1 MGDTDG
7 MMVTRRFAACAT
19 GGASSWLS
27 EVLTLTSLDGT
38 SAHCAITSCHQ
49 CGTSFFEYFVLE
61 HATNISGFAL
71 NVMIVQI
78 DALEVGEFAGLAF
91 HVGVYMKSIGC
102 ASSLLTTTCQS
113 VERLVMSA

>member
-27 EVLTLTSLDGT
+27 EVLTLTSLVGT

-49 CGTSFFEYFVLE
+49 CGTSFFEYFF
-61 HATNISGFAL
+61 SGACDQHQWL
-71 NVMIVQI
+71 RAKC
-78 DALEVGEFAGLAF
+78 DDR
-91 HVGVYMKSIGC
+91 
-102 ASSLLTTTCQS
+102 TD
-113 VERLVMSA
+113 